1 MDSSRSVAH
10 RFYVRCPR
18 SFSTS
23 PHEGRVSPFPIH
35 FNISFMRRRRAG
47 RDDSCVT
54 RPTGP
59 REWTFSAIK
68 RRKKRD
74 HWPVAF
80 VQTFVETWVQLPRTR
95 RPGLSLSFSPLQASL
110 PLYLSRKLYLAAGRF
125 TTFGGAINRAT
136 RTDLYIDIGALK
148 YTNVPLIGLSPPV
161 RTIKAAL
168 HSPPKSLLTA
178 APFKLEIW
186 PLKVATIHRA
196 YRTHRPPREK
206 LFLQT
211 GVRNDSPVFAV
222 DLAEAV
228 SDTGVERAIKSLNVF
243 IGPSLVNADP
253 GKNSW
258 TRSQ

>member
-1 MDSSRSVAH
+1 MREEMIRVSRGRPVPENGLFQQLKGGK
-10 RFYVRCPR
+10 RGTIGRWR
-18 SFSTS
+18 SFKRSWRRGFSFQERGGPASLSSS
-23 PHEGRVSPFPIH
+23 PLQ
-35 FNISFMRRRRAG
+35 
-47 RDDSCVT
+47 
-54 RPTGP
+54 
-59 REWTFSAIK
+59 FS
-68 RRKKRD
+68 
-74 HWPVAF
+74 
-80 VQTFVETWVQLPRTR
+80 LPPLSLT
-95 RPGLSLSFSPLQASL
+95 LSLS
-110 PLYLSRKLYLAAGRF
+110 LSCKLYLAAGRF

-258 TRSQ
+258 TRSE